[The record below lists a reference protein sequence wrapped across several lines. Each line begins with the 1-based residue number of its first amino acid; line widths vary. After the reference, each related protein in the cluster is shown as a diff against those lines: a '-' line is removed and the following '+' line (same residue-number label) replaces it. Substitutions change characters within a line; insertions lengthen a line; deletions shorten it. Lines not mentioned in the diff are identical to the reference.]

1 MLDAIVIGAG
11 LGGLTTAA
19 KLARAGK
26 RVVVLEKHARPGGC
40 ATTYRRRHF
49 EVEVSLHMLDGF
61 DEIDSKTH
69 IFRDL
74 DVLDHLD
81 IVPVPGL
88 YRFKRG
94 DRELVLPA
102 GLDNMVDT
110 LSAAYP
116 EDATQVRR
124 ILSRMSKLRREV
136 ASFPFSRIQMT
147 PRVFVFPFLY
157 PNYCFSMRGSIGHF
171 LDQRLKSDELKLA
184 LCANLSFFHEDPYA
198 VSSKYVG
205 LAQGTF
211 IEAGA
216 CYIKGGSQR
225 LSNRLRDVIEE
236 NGGEVRC
243 RHLVKRLHTSGSR
256 ITGVEVEHK
265 GKREILSA
273 RHVVANAAIPH
284 VINDLLDSGAD
295 PGLERRVGSMEIG
308 PSVLTLHM
316 GFDKPLKEL
325 GSQHYSSFVY
335 DESVRTQRDVKENY
349 RGGYD
354 KRIFGFTDY
363 SQIDSG
369 LAPEGKGTAS
379 VATLDYMHNWGDL
392 DEVAY
397 REKKA
402 EVTEVLLERVESL
415 VPGAREH
422 LAFCEL
428 GTPRTVRR
436 YTNNTDG
443 AFGGYAQTPSQSLL
457 RRFARVR
464 ASLKNLHFASA
475 WHFPGGGYTCAILSG
490 YLQGVNLLELHLRG
504 SKPLLTGWLPKRLPA
519 PSQNQALSKPVEQ

>member
-19 KLARAGK
+19 KLARSGK

-40 ATTYRRRHF
+40 ATTYRRGHF
-49 EVEVSLHMLDGF
+49 DVEVSLHMLDAL
-61 DEIDSKTH
+61 DETDSKTR
-69 IFRDL
+69 ILEDL
-74 DVLDHLD
+74 DVLSHLD

-102 GLDNMVDT
+102 GLNNLIEA

-116 EDATQVRR
+116 EDATQIRR
-124 ILSRMSKLRREV
+124 ILGRMSKLRNEV
-136 ASFPFSRIQMT
+136 ARFPFSRIAMA
-147 PRVFVFPFLY
+147 PRVLIFPFLY
-157 PNYCFSMRGSIGHF
+157 PNYSFFMRGSIGRF
-171 LDQRLKSDELKLA
+171 LDRRLKSDELKLA
-184 LCANLSFFHEDPYA
+184 LTANLSFFHEDPYS

-211 IEAGA
+211 LEAGA
-216 CYIKGGSQR
+216 CFIKGGSQR

-243 RHLVKRLHTSGSR
+243 RHEVKRLHTTGSR
-256 ITGVEVEHK
+256 ITGVEVQHRR
-265 GKREILSA
+265 KREVLRAKHI
-273 RHVVANAAIPH
+273 VANAAIPH
-284 VINDLLDSGAD
+284 VINDLLGPGTDR
-295 PGLERRVGSMEIG
+295 GLERRVGGMEIG

-316 GFDKPLKEL
+316 GFNKPLKEL
-325 GSQHYSSFVY
+325 GNRHYSNFIY
-335 DESVRTQRDVKENY
+335 DESVRTQRDVKSNY
-349 RGGYD
+349 RGGYE
-354 KRIFGFTDY
+354 KRIFGLTDY

-369 LAPEGKGTAS
+369 LAPPGKGSAS
-379 VATLDYMHNWGDL
+379 LATLDYMHNWDL

-402 EVTEVLLERVESL
+402 EVTEILLQRVEAL

-436 YTNNTDG
+436 YTNNTLG

-464 ASLKNLHFASA
+464 SSLRNLHFASA

-490 YLQGVNLLELHLRG
+490 YLQSMNLLELHLRAAPRLV
-504 SKPLLTGWLPKRLPA
+504 SGWRPAHELPA
-519 PSQNQALSKPVEQ
+519 PKAKLVDL

>member
-26 RVVVLEKHARPGGC
+26 RVVVLEKHGRPGGC
-40 ATTYRRRHF
+40 ATTYRRKHF
-49 EVEVSLHMLDGF
+49 GVEVSLHMMDGF
-61 DEIDSKTH
+61 DDTDSKTQ
-69 IFRDL
+69 ILGDL

-81 IVPVPGL
+81 IVPVPNL

-102 GLDNMVDT
+102 GLDNLIAS

-116 EDATQVRR
+116 EDAVQIGR
-124 ILSRMSKLRREV
+124 ILRSMSKLRREV
-136 ASFPFSRIQMT
+136 GRFPFSRIQMT

-157 PNYCFSMRGSIGHF
+157 PYYSFGLRGCIGRF
-171 LDQRLKSDELKLA
+171 LDRRLKSDELKLA
-184 LCANLSFFHEDPYA
+184 LCANLSFFHEDPYS

-211 IEAGA
+211 MEAGA

-225 LSNRLRDVIEE
+225 LSDRLRDVIEE

-243 RHLVKRLHTSGSR
+243 RHEVKRLHTTAGR
-256 ITGVEVEHK
+256 ITGVEVEHRR
-265 GKREILSA
+265 KREVLTA
-273 RHVVANAAIPH
+273 KHVIANAAVPH
-284 VINDLLDSGAD
+284 VIKDLLGPGVDR
-295 PGLERRVGSMEIG
+295 GLERRVGHMEVG

-316 GFDKPLKEL
+316 GFNKPLKDL
-325 GSQHYSSFVY
+325 GSQHYSTFVY
-335 DESVRTQRDVKENY
+335 DESVRNQRDIKANY
-349 RGGYD
+349 RGGYE

-369 LAPEGKGTAS
+369 LAPEGKSTAS
-379 VATLDYMHNWGDL
+379 LATLDYIHNWDDL
-392 DEVAY
+392 DEAAY

-402 EVTEVLLERVESL
+402 EVTEVLLDRIERL
-415 VPGAREH
+415 VPGAREQ
-422 LAFCEL
+422 LAFVEL

-464 ASLKNLHFASA
+464 ADLKNLHFAGA
-475 WHFPGGGYTCAILSG
+475 WQFPGGGYTCAILSG
-490 YLQGVNLLELHLRG
+490 YLQGVNLLELHLRD
-504 SKPLLTGWLPKRLPA
+504 PIRLFGWRASRTLATQSEVLADR
-519 PSQNQALSKPVEQ
+519 